1 MPPAGTRPAPVAQQD
16 KVEGRMAGR
25 AGLQRRRRRGGDAP
39 PAEGG
44 ARPRPDIEAEQDE
57 AGAGRGR
64 RQRQP
69 AAGGQ
74 AGGGVRPPQFQHHGA
89 EGRTAHGLVRGAQRL
104 GRIPGLDE
112 EDGRRRAEAGQPVR
126 VKAAMLARRHRLL
139 HPDDDAPFAGQ
150 AQRQPERKA
159 AGRAAIGHGGGK
171 DLVHGPARQAAAERR
186 VERPG
191 AQRNPFRRARPAPV
205 ARIDA
210 GKAPPEP
217 GKGILLSHREYVPVL
232 FYKDSDRDKSQPDR
246 RGVERVVGRSRR
258 RPAGRGFKRARVL
271 YASSAPLALPLIRL
285 PPPPPRERGEEGFH
299 PRFRQ
304 SQALQRGM

>member
-1 MPPAGTRPAPVAQQD
+1 
-16 KVEGRMAGR
+16 MAGR

-44 ARPRPDIEAEQDE
+44 ARLRPGVEAEQDE
-57 AGAGRGR
+57 ADAGSGR

-69 AAGGQ
+69 AARRQ
-74 AGGGVRPPQFQHHGA
+74 AGRRGGSPHFQHHGA
-89 EGRTAHGLVRGAQRL
+89 EGRAAHGLVRGAQRL
-104 GRIPGLDE
+104 DRIAHLDE
-112 EDGRRRAEAGQPVR
+112 EDGRRRAEADQPVR
-126 VKAAMLARRHRLL
+126 VEAAMLARGHCLL
-139 HPDDDAPFAGQ
+139 HPDDGPSFAGHPFAGH

-159 AGRAAIGHGGGK
+159 AGRAAVGHGGGE

-217 GKGILLSHREYVPVL
+217 GKGILLSHREYVPIL